1 MMADP
6 DFTSRDE
13 LAQWAKQRIRF
24 PDPAPDAK
32 LKALEDIRRVTLN
45 HADRFRDCDD
55 CDFST
60 VDTDCV
66 VCPHCRGSVG

>member
-1 MMADP
+1 MADP
-6 DFTSRDE
+6 EFTSRDE
-13 LAQWAKQRIRF
+13 LAQWAKQRLRY

-32 LKALEDIRRVTLN
+32 MKALDDIRRVTLA
-45 HADRFRDCDD
+45 HVERFRDCDD

-60 VDTDCV
+60 TEADCV